1 MWRLKRN
8 LLFIFLFLSPLII
21 SDINKN
27 PFELID
33 IKSQEMVVILTT
45 ESELF
50 NSNPELFKDKIKNIF
65 EPLID
70 FNRVSASVMGKK
82 YFLLATEEE
91 RDQFI
96 EVFKI
101 SLLDT
106 YAETLAQWNDAQII
120 TDFSY
125 DEKKNKII
133 SVKQNLLTTNNI
145 YPIIYK
151 LREYKNG
158 TYKIVN
164 IIINGINLGQT
175 FHNQFQA
182 LALEK
187 NENITE
193 IISEWKS
200 DAFIDG
206 Q

>member
-1 MWRLKRN
+1 MLGLKRN
-8 LLFIFLFLSPLII
+8 LLFLFLFISSPTYT
-21 SDINKN
+21 DINKN
-27 PFELID
+27 PFQLID
-33 IKSQEMVVILTT
+33 IKSQEMVIILTT
-45 ESELF
+45 ENELFNTNSELF
-50 NSNPELFKDKIKNIF
+50 KNKIKNIF

-82 YFLLATEEE
+82 YYLSATKEE
-91 RDQFI
+91 RTQFI

-106 YAETLAQWNDAQII
+106 YAETLAQWGDAEII

-125 DEKKNKII
+125 DEKKNKIV
-133 SVKQNLLTTNNI
+133 SVKQNLLTTN
-145 YPIIYK
+145 K

-182 LALEK
+182 LAIDK
-187 NENITE
+187 NDNISA
-193 IISEWKS
+193 IIAEWKS

-206 Q
+206 

>member
-1 MWRLKRN
+1 MLHIKRN
-8 LLFIFLFLSPLII
+8 LLFLFTLLSFQIS
-21 SDINKN
+21 SDINRN

-33 IKSQEMVVILTT
+33 AKSQEMVIILTT
-45 ESELF
+45 ENNLF
-50 NSNPELFKDKIKNIF
+50 ISNPELFKNKIKNIF

-82 YFLLATEEE
+82 YYLSATKEE
-91 RDQFI
+91 RLEFI

-106 YAETLAQWNDAQII
+106 YAETLSQWGDAEII

-125 DEKKNKII
+125 DEKKNNIL
-133 SVKQNLLTTNNI
+133 SVKQDLITTNNT
-145 YPIIYK
+145 YPIVYK

-182 LALEK
+182 LAIEK
-187 NENITE
+187 NENISL

-200 DAFIDG
+200 DAFLDG
-206 Q
+206 

>member
-1 MWRLKRN
+1 MLHIKRN
-8 LLFIFLFLSPLII
+8 LLFLFTLLSFQIS
-21 SDINKN
+21 SDINRN

-33 IKSQEMVVILTT
+33 AKSQEMVVILTT
-45 ESELF
+45 ENNLF
-50 NSNPELFKDKIKNIF
+50 ISNPKQFKNKIKNIF

-82 YFLLATEEE
+82 YYLSATKEE
-91 RDQFI
+91 RLEFI

-106 YAETLAQWNDAQII
+106 YAETLSQWGDAEII

-125 DEKKNKII
+125 DEKKNNIL
-133 SVKQNLLTTNNI
+133 SVKQDLITTNNT

-182 LALEK
+182 LAIEK
-187 NENITE
+187 NENISL

-200 DAFIDG
+200 DAFLDG
-206 Q
+206 

>member
-1 MWRLKRN
+1 MLHLKRN
-8 LLFIFLFLSPLII
+8 LLFLFLFLSSSIYG
-21 SDINKN
+21 DINKN

-33 IKSQEMVVILTT
+33 IKSQEMVAVLTT
-45 ESELF
+45 ENELF
-50 NSNPELFKDKIKNIF
+50 NTNPELFKDKIKDIF

-82 YFLLATEEE
+82 YFLSATKEE
-91 RDQFI
+91 RVEFI
-96 EVFKI
+96 EVFKF

-106 YAETLAQWNDAQII
+106 YAETLSQWGDAEII

-125 DEKKNKII
+125 DEKKNKIV

-182 LALEK
+182 LAIEK
-187 NENITE
+187 EENISL
-193 IISEWKS
+193 IISEWES

-206 Q
+206 

>member
-8 LLFIFLFLSPLII
+8 LLLTFLFLSSSINA
-21 SDINKN
+21 DINKN

-33 IKSQEMVVILTT
+33 IKSQEMVVVLTT
-45 ESELF
+45 ENELF
-50 NSNPELFKDKIKNIF
+50 ITNPELFKDKIKNIF

-82 YFLLATEEE
+82 YYLSATKEE

-106 YAETLAQWNDAQII
+106 YAETLAQWDDAQII

-125 DEKKNKII
+125 DEKKNKIV
-133 SVKQNLLTTNNI
+133 SVKQNLLTTNNT

-158 TYKIVN
+158 TYRIVN

-182 LALEK
+182 LASEK
-187 NENITE
+187 NENIAE

-206 Q
+206 

>member
-1 MWRLKRN
+1 MLHIKRN
-8 LLFIFLFLSPLII
+8 LLFLFTLLSFQTS
-21 SDINKN
+21 SDINRN

-33 IKSQEMVVILTT
+33 AKSQEMVIILTT
-45 ESELF
+45 ENNLF
-50 NSNPELFKDKIKNIF
+50 ISNPKQFKNKIKNIF

-82 YFLLATEEE
+82 YYLSATQEE
-91 RDQFI
+91 RLEFI

-106 YAETLAQWNDAQII
+106 YAETLSQWGDAEII

-125 DEKKNKII
+125 DEKKNNIV
-133 SVKQNLLTTNNI
+133 SVKQDLITTNNI

-182 LALEK
+182 LAIEK
-187 NENITE
+187 NENISS
-193 IISEWKS
+193 IITEWKS
-200 DAFIDG
+200 DAFLDG
-206 Q
+206 